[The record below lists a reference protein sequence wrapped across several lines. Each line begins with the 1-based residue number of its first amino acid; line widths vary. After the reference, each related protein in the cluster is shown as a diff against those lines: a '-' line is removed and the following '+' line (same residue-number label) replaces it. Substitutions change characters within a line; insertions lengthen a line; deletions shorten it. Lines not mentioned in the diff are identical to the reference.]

1 MLNIVNTWDYLCY
14 VMDYVAFKDGR
25 FCMRNKEWD
34 GDVFLGSK
42 NDEVSEY

>member
-1 MLNIVNTWDYLCY
+1 M
-14 VMDYVAFKDGR
+14 R

-42 NDEVSEY
+42 MIKFQSIEVWERWIVCNDVVWGVWYNGVI